1 MASITIA
8 GVEIEYIQFTPT
20 EKAEYIGLRDVYYG
34 TGGFNDGSY
43 LVPFP
48 RESTGGVDDNG
59 NAIPDFFGMRKLNAH
74 YENVFAPELD
84 AQVDPIFAKDQK
96 REVSGNAVVEAFV
109 NSPTKKLGETMS
121 EYQRRKRINTKL
133 FGAVFEVLDSPITTP
148 ETGAGDLDKNNM
160 EYVYFLTPSQI
171 DGYLLNDDGSLKMLV
186 YCEDVGTQND
196 DSSEGGTLRVWINN
210 SEFNTIFSK
219 TATTFRYKDDEVID
233 WSELDEFPVSLI
245 EDNTRYR
252 SDRIAKS
259 KHIGTLSIVK
269 KIYNTTS
276 QYNDSFVKNCFAFLA
291 VNGRIPDDIDLGN
304 DSIFMYVG
312 ESVNAPNFVAPP
324 TDHLKIMIEEVAR
337 LIQVIKVNMNST
349 VAIASTASGEARMEA
364 DRRRIEKL
372 KQDTQD
378 IQDQENWLVET
389 ALTTYVEGSWTYSVV
404 YPRDF
409 ESLTKSDE
417 LDALQKLLD
426 TMSLKQP
433 VVDQVVADMI
443 KITYPSDTKRGEE
456 LAKLQIET
464 VEETENDTFEN
475 PPNIEE

>member
-8 GVEIEYIQFTPT
+8 GVDIEYIQFTST
-20 EKAEYIGLRDVYYG
+20 EKAEYIGLRDMYYG

-48 RESTGGVDDNG
+48 RESRGGTDGNG
-59 NAIPDFFGMRKLNAH
+59 NDLPDFFGMRKLNAH
-74 YENVFAPELD
+74 YENVFGPEIE

-96 REVSGNAVVEAFV
+96 RETKGNIVAETFVE
-109 NSPTKKLGETMS
+109 SPTKKMGETMS
-121 EYQRRKRINTKL
+121 EYQRRKKINSKI
-133 FGAVFEVLDSPITTP
+133 FGAVFEILDSPITTP
-148 ETGAGDLDKNNM
+148 ETGEGDLDKNNM

-171 DGYLLNDDGSLKMLV
+171 DGYLLDDDGSLKMLV
-186 YCEDVGTQND
+186 YCEDVGAQNGD
-196 DSSEGGTLRVWINN
+196 TTEADTLRVWINN
-210 SEFNTIFSK
+210 SEFNTTFSK
-219 TATTFRYKDDEVID
+219 TATTFQYKNDEVIN
-233 WSELDEFPVSLI
+233 WSELDDFPVSLI

-252 SDRIAKS
+252 ADRLAKS
-259 KHIGTLSIVK
+259 KHLGTLSIVK

-276 QYNDSFVKNCFAFLA
+276 QYNDSFIKNCFAFLA

-378 IQDQENWLVET
+378 IQDQEHWLVNT
-389 ALTTYVEGSWTYSVV
+389 ALTVYVEGSWTFSVV
-404 YPRDF
+404 YPKDF
-409 ESLTKSDE
+409 ESLTKADE
-417 LDALQKLLD
+417 LASLQVLLD
-426 TMSLKQP
+426 TGYLKGP
-433 VVDQVVADMI
+433 VIDQVLADMI
-443 KITYPSDTKRGEE
+443 KITYPSDSKRGEE
-456 LAKLQIET
+456 LATLQIET

-475 PPNIEE
+475 PPVIEE